1 MSEMTVRQINNL
13 VAVLGKMK
21 QLKRNGWR
29 KRNVKN
35 SESDADHSFSVA
47 MLAMLLAP
55 SALDKEKCLKMALIH
70 DLPEIM
76 CGDFVPGEIE
86 AAEKAKLEAD
96 AMQQIVKKVGVP
108 ELGELF
114 AEFEARQTPEAQFVW
129 ALDRLDNVLTAK
141 FYEEQ
146 QDIALKSEFAASA
159 YPRIDALEP
168 ECKETLLN
176 VLKALDQ

>member
-1 MSEMTVRQINNL
+1 MTARQIKNL

-35 SESDADHSFSVA
+35 SESDADHSFSLA

-70 DLPEIM
+70 DLPEVL
-76 CGDFVPGEIE
+76 CGDFVPGELE
-86 AAEKAKLEAD
+86 TEEKAKLEAD
-96 AMQQIVKKVGVP
+96 AMQQIIKKVGIL

-114 AEFEARQTPEAQFVW
+114 TEFEARQTPEARFVW
-129 ALDRLDNVLTAK
+129 ALDRLDNVFTAK
-141 FYEEQ
+141 FYEDQ
-146 QDIALKSEFAASA
+146 QNIALKSEFAASA

-168 ECKETLLN
+168 DSREILMN
-176 VLKALDQ
+176 VLKALDE